1 MLPFT
6 IINISRNIRRLM
18 VTCWLPIYFKSTAF
32 WNLSF
37 YYANLVIESFIWL
50 VITLFTSITL
60 TL

>member
-37 YYANLVIESFIWL
+37 YYANL
-50 VITLFTSITL
+50 
-60 TL
+60 